1 MHLAVPSPPSEA
13 GGGGWRASVPLEDDT
28 YKMAPRSCYLVK
40 LAGGREE
47 NSVFSKGVCNC

>member
-13 GGGGWRASVPLEDDT
+13 GRGGAASVPLEDDT

>member
-1 MHLAVPSPPSEA
+1 MHLAVPSQPSEA
-13 GGGGWRASVPLEDDT
+13 GGRASVPLEDDT

-47 NSVFSKGVCNC
+47 NSVFSKGQKGSL